1 MRVALAPYDA
11 AWPRRYEAE
20 RARIT
25 AALGKSALRVE
36 HIGSTAV
43 PGFAA
48 KPVVDVQVLVHD
60 VDDAAVDT
68 ALRNA
73 GYELHVVEPRHRMYR
88 TKSLDTHVH
97 LWMDEAEAERHVTFR
112 DWIRAHPDD
121 RDLYLHVKRQLAARE
136 WATQNDYAQA
146 KTAVVSTIL
155 RRAQGRDEGPRI
167 DAFARIISGFVPRG
181 ARVLEIG
188 AGEGLLAARLASQ
201 GFTVVAL
208 DTQLRSRYPIVE
220 SSFEAYEAPAR
231 SFDCV
236 AAQLVLHHADSLEA
250 TLDKARSL
258 LRPRGIIAIDDYGW
272 ERSPNEAFRSE
283 RADLHRSEE
292 MLHALRARFS
302 QAYYAEHAYIQ
313 DGEGT
318 ANLSFTFIGRLD

>member
-11 AWPRRYEAE
+11 QWPRRYQAE

-25 AALGKSALRVE
+25 AALGKWALRVE

-48 KPVVDVQVLVHD
+48 KPIVDVQVLVPD
-60 VDDAAVDT
+60 VDEPTVDS
-68 ALRNA
+68 ALRDA

-97 LWMDEAEAERHVTFR
+97 LWMDEGEADRHVVFR

-121 RDLYLHVKRQLAARE
+121 RELYLHVKRQLAARE
-136 WATQNDYAQA
+136 WATQNDYAEA

-155 RRAQGRDEGPRI
+155 RRAQGRDEGPRV
-167 DAFARIISGFVPRG
+167 DAFARIVSEFAPHR

-220 SSFEAYEAPAR
+220 CSFEAYEAPAQ

-258 LRPRGIIAIDDYGW
+258 LRPHGIIAIDDYGW
-272 ERSPNEAFRSE
+272 ERSRNEGYRAE
-283 RADLHRSEE
+283 RADLHRSDR
-292 MLHALRARFS
+292 MLEALRARFS
-302 QAYYAEHAYIQ
+302 QAYYADHAFIQ

-318 ANLSFTFIGRLD
+318 ANLGFTFIGRLD